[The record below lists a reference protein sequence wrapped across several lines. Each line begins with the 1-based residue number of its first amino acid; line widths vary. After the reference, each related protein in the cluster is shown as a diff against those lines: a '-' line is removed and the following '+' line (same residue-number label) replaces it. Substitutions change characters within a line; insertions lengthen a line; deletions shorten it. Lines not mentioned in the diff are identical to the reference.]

1 MDGDVKNDTVHH
13 MCGFLPISNDNFP
26 LENESSGWIRNPFS
40 IITPDFSSKDMERCI
55 KLVQWRFEV
64 VIVRWQPAQIPV
76 GSTGKFPRYP
86 KTSCP

>member
-1 MDGDVKNDTVHH
+1 MPSHLTLSDSLSQSKHKMDGDVKNDTVHH

-55 KLVQWRFEV
+55 KLVQ
-64 VIVRWQPAQIPV
+64 
-76 GSTGKFPRYP
+76 
-86 KTSCP
+86 